1 MSIEINRIKW
11 KCRRGMRELDLLL
24 REFAAE
30 NLEKLDETNL
40 KILDEVL
47 DYDDQSL
54 FDYIFKNISL
64 SNYEHEDFIDKFLKK
79 GGSALIKVFQGES
92 LDYTRKALSD
102 RFKTCKVNK
111 PSASRSNSKETYIIG
126 KEFK

>member
-79 GGSALIKVFQGES
+79 FSKMGNFQIFRCVKCPFSRRVGF
-92 LDYTRKALSD
+92 LSSCPIIPKL
-102 RFKTCKVNK
+102 F
-111 PSASRSNSKETYIIG
+111 PASSQMFG
-126 KEFK
+126 DAF

>member
-1 MSIEINRIKW
+1 
-11 KCRRGMRELDLLL
+11 MRELDLLL
-24 REFAAE
+24 REFAAK

-64 SNYEHEDFIDKFLKK
+64 GNSEHEYFIDKFLKK
-79 GGSALIKVFQGES
+79 FSTMGNF
-92 LDYTRKALSD
+92 
-102 RFKTCKVNK
+102 
-111 PSASRSNSKETYIIG
+111 
-126 KEFK
+126 